1 MAKVVDKEKK
11 RKQIALC
18 CKELIVKNPIN
29 NITVSEL
36 AKAANI
42 GKGTVY
48 EYFENKEEIVFE
60 LTDTLIQQHL
70 FDINEKL
77 LQAKNIKE
85 KIEIL
90 SSFYYDEESYE
101 LREIYKKF
109 IAISITDNNK
119 DVKEFQ
125 KEATKIYLEKFME
138 ILDEAIKN
146 GYIKEEAKIFA
157 KTVFD
162 ASLGIFLQNVMS
174 DSEENIK
181 KEMNML
187 IENFLSVVRK

>member
-1 MAKVVDKEKK
+1 MAKIVDKEKK

>member
-1 MAKVVDKEKK
+1 MAKIVDKEKK

-181 KEMNML
+181 KEMDML